1 MNFCEK
7 CRRVSEQTSCGNCGN
22 RKLRQVREDDF
33 CFLIEESASYCRS
46 LADSLKQRGI
56 PCVEL
61 PCGSGVG
68 TRFAMPL
75 PNRQMFVQ
83 FRFLESAKE
92 LINDMEKSKTEAL
105 RVDLLEN
112 ADMLFLSQK
121 LQKKLTK
128 KLRAAEVCDVL
139 AYCVELIK
147 TAHRITDEGL
157 ITSSVVG
164 GHYLFCFSDHAT
176 ISINS
181 KTYEIISLTITK
193 TRR

>member
-7 CRRVSEQTSCGNCGN
+7 CRRVSEQTRCEKCG
-22 RKLRQVREDDF
+22 RRMRRQVREDDF

-56 PCVEL
+56 PCVAL

-68 TRFAMPL
+68 TRSAMPL

-92 LINDMEKSKTEAL
+92 LINDIEKSKTEAL
-105 RVDLLEN
+105 RADLLEN
-112 ADMLFLSQK
+112 VDRLFLSQK

-139 AYCVELIK
+139 AYCAEIVK

-157 ITSSVVG
+157 ITSDMTG
-164 GHYLFCFSDHAT
+164 GHYLFCVSDHAT
-176 ISINS
+176 VLIHS
-181 KTYEIISLTITK
+181 KTYEVFSLTITK

>member
-7 CRRVSEQTSCGNCGN
+7 CRHVTEQTRCENCGS
-22 RKLRQVREDDF
+22 RRLRPVREDDF

-56 PCVEL
+56 SCVEL

-68 TRFAMPL
+68 TRSAMPL

-83 FRFLESAKE
+83 FRFLDRAKE
-92 LINDMEKSKTEAL
+92 LIHDLEAAETEVL
-105 RVDLLEN
+105 RADLLEN

-139 AYCVELIK
+139 PY
-147 TAHRITDEGL
+147 
-157 ITSSVVG
+157 
-164 GHYLFCFSDHAT
+164 
-176 ISINS
+176 
-181 KTYEIISLTITK
+181 
-193 TRR
+193 

>member
-33 CFLIEESASYCRS
+33 CFLIEGRASYCRS

-68 TRFAMPL
+68 TRSAMPL

-83 FRFLESAKE
+83 FRFLDRAKE
-92 LINDMEKSKTEAL
+92 LIHDLEAAETEVL
-105 RVDLLEN
+105 RADLLEN

-128 KLRAAEVCDVL
+128 KLRAAEACDL
-139 AYCVELIK
+139 SAYCAEIVK

-157 ITSSVVG
+157 ITSDMAG
-164 GHYLFCFSDHAT
+164 GHYLFCVSDHAA
-176 ISINS
+176 ILINS
-181 KTYEIISLTITK
+181 KTYEVFSLTITK